1 MFGAIGLEEVV
12 LASTI
17 KMESYTL
24 RKLMEIRTESNLHT
38 KLVDRELGRRGI
50 LDKLRRRKPEW
61 FI

>member
-24 RKLMEIRTESNLHT
+24 RKLMEIRTESSLHT